1 MNGNGFKP
9 KRRRINFADKK
20 SDYQKPVQA
29 PKTDSLS
36 ASALATQQGGQSGQ
50 LVKPEPSQQIAYPVF
65 EQPVILR
72 QSPLW
77 SRLIV
82 WTVLGV
88 VGFGVTW
95 AYLAEIE
102 QVVPAQG
109 QLKPQ
114 AEVKEVQAPLEGVV
128 EAIFVKEGDV
138 VAPGQ
143 VLMAFDSTAA
153 LAELATSRSLKKS
166 LEEENKLY
174 RSLIE
179 TKDANTI
186 RKAIAD
192 LKLPSS
198 ILLLTRNRE
207 ELIAEN
213 RVYQAQLGGN
223 DTNLAANQKARLQVA
238 KAESRSRERAA
249 ELGVVQV
256 GRELQQNQVKIADAK
271 ATLQADR
278 QMIGQMQQRIQE
290 MEQRIQQMQQRI
302 QEMQQRIQE
311 MQQRA
316 QQMRQRAQNEIRG
329 KAEKLA
335 IEEGILKK
343 MAPIVK
349 EGAMAVYQY
358 DQQRLRV
365 SEIRSEI
372 QQIQDNDSIEQD
384 NARIEQR
391 NARIEQRNARIEQDN
406 ARIEQKNARIEMQEQ
421 YKQINTGQ
429 ANILQLN
436 EERQRLMANIGQSQQ
451 ESINTSAVTIKD
463 VQDSMAQ
470 NNKRIAE
477 IDSQLIQ
484 AVLNIV
490 VSNDKQIKE
499 LNGKILQIEKTLQD
513 QEVTATVGGKVF
525 DLQAYRGFVANP
537 SETLLSIV
545 PEDDLVAEIFI
556 TSEDIGFVREGMK
569 TDVRFT
575 SFPFSEFGD
584 VKGEVIAIGS
594 DALPPDEIHQ
604 YFRFPAKV
612 SLNTQYLLANDRQI
626 PLQSGMD
633 VTINIKVRENRK
645 VISLFTELFT
655 DSIESLKEVR

>member
-36 ASALATQQGGQSGQ
+36 ASALATQQGGQNGQ

-88 VGFGVTW
+88 VGFGITW

-128 EAIFVKEGDV
+128 DAIFVKEGDSV
-138 VAPGQ
+138 QPGQ

-153 LAELATSRSLKKS
+153 LTELTTSRSLKKS
-166 LEEENKLY
+166 LVEENKLY

-213 RVYQAQLGGN
+213 RLYQAQLGGN
-223 DTNLAANQKARLQVA
+223 DTNLAASQKARLQVA

-249 ELGVVQV
+249 EFGVVQV

-290 MEQRIQQMQQRI
+290 MQQRIQQMQQRI
-302 QEMQQRIQE
+302 RE

-316 QQMRQRAQNEIRG
+316 QQMRQRAQNDIQG
-329 KAEKLA
+329 KVETLA
-335 IEEGILKK
+335 IEEGLLKD

-349 EGAMAVYQY
+349 EGAMARYQY
-358 DQQRLRV
+358 EQQRLRV

-372 QQIQDNDSIEQD
+372 QQIQDNARIEQD
-384 NARIEQR
+384 NAL
-391 NARIEQRNARIEQDN
+391 IEQRNARIEQDN

-421 YKQINTGQ
+421 SKQINTGQ

-499 LNGKILQIEKTLQD
+499 LDGKILQIEKTLQD

-584 VKGEVIAIGS
+584 VKGEVISIGS

>member
-29 PKTDSLS
+29 PKIDSLS

-88 VGFGVTW
+88 VGFGITW

-128 EAIFVKEGDV
+128 DAIFVKEGDSV
-138 VAPGQ
+138 QPGQ

-153 LAELATSRSLKKS
+153 LTELTTSRSLKKS
-166 LEEENKLY
+166 LVEENKLY

-213 RVYQAQLGGN
+213 RLYQAQLGGN
-223 DTNLAANQKARLQVA
+223 DTNLAASQKARLQVA

-249 ELGVVQV
+249 EFGVVQV

-290 MEQRIQQMQQRI
+290 MQQRIQQMQQRI
-302 QEMQQRIQE
+302 RE

-316 QQMRQRAQNEIRG
+316 QQMRQRAQNDIQG
-329 KAEKLA
+329 KVETLA
-335 IEEGILKK
+335 IEEGLLKD

-349 EGAMAVYQY
+349 EGAMARYQY
-358 DQQRLRV
+358 EQQRLRV

-372 QQIQDNDSIEQD
+372 QQIQDNARIEQD
-384 NARIEQR
+384 NAL
-391 NARIEQRNARIEQDN
+391 IEQRNARIEQDN

-421 YKQINTGQ
+421 SKQINTGQ

-499 LNGKILQIEKTLQD
+499 LDGKILQIEKTLQD

-584 VKGEVIAIGS
+584 VKGEVISIGS

-655 DSIESLKEVR
+655 NSIESLKEVR